1 MFWLYQVYILDKS
14 DKAKTGKDTHVHR
27 RDIMTETKQVSMGLL
42 PVMVKSNLCWLHKL
56 QESDCQFDFGGYFV
70 IKGTEKVLPDM
81 IHACSFNSQQM
92 YFTKIIALCI
102 LIDFDGAVNILCI
115 KWGM

>member
-1 MFWLYQVYILDKS
+1 
-14 DKAKTGKDTHVHR
+14 
-27 RDIMTETKQVSMGLL
+27 MTETKQVSMGLL

-56 QESDCQFDFGGYFV
+56 QESDCHFDFGGYFV